1 MSDSNSYSLFPKGSR
16 WYIQYTDAQGNRKQK
31 STGCRK
37 KTDALKVLSDFK
49 ELTSSAPHS
58 RSFSSFKDEF
68 LVYAEG
74 TFAEKTVRIYKAS
87 MNNFQRIIGDL
98 PLVSISTAHS
108 DLYKVKRQKDDRRSR
123 IRPRKTT
130 HLSPI
135 SINIELRSLK
145 AAFNTALRWKYITEN
160 PFVGQSLLFVPD
172 ATPTFFSRED
182 FQKMLDGIKED
193 WLKEIIVFAVLTG
206 LRRGEIGHLRWEDV
220 DLERRLVV
228 IRSSENHKTKAGKI
242 RTIPLSDGAAYILDE
257 RKKYTRSEYVFKQY
271 SDDYASHKFKMYIK
285 SIKGSEEKLHFHSLR
300 HTFASWLVQ
309 SGTDIYAVRQLLG
322 HSDVKTTMVYAHL
335 LPQKMHDTVNR
346 ITLNLN

>member
-1 MSDSNSYSLFPKGSR
+1 MQPLGYSFFKRGTK
-16 WYIQYTDAQGNRKQK
+16 WYIEYTDANGNRKQR
-31 STGCRK
+31 STGCSQK
-37 KTDALKVLSDFK
+37 SDALKVLSEFK
-49 ELTSSAPHS
+49 ELTAPSPQNKLFSA
-58 RSFSSFKDEF
+58 FKDEF
-68 LVYAEG
+68 LTYAEG
-74 TFAEKTVRIYKAS
+74 TFAESTVKIYRAS
-87 MNNFQRIIGDL
+87 LSNFQRIIGDRL
-98 PLVSISTAHS
+98 LTSITTAQS
-108 DLYKVKRQKDDRRSR
+108 DLYKVKRQKDDRRNR

-160 PFVGQSLLFVPD
+160 PFVGQSLLFVPE

-182 FQKMLDGIKED
+182 FQSMLDSIKEE

-242 RTIPLSDGAAYILDE
+242 RTIPLSDGAAYILE
-257 RKKYTRSEYVFKQY
+257 KRKKYSKYEYVFKQY
-271 SDDYASHKFKMYIK
+271 SDDYASHKFKRYIK
-285 SIKGSEEKLHFHSLR
+285 AIKGSEEKLHFHSLR

-322 HSDVKTTMVYAHL
+322 HADVKTTMVYAHL